1 MKIKDKYKDY
11 RIKNIQDGD
20 DFQYGGGLDLMF
32 ISFEKN
38 VKILNDNWDYLTLE
52 MLEKQLKELMKILN
66 DIGERLDSGET
77 KCDCLNCQK
86 EEERKREEKRK
97 RDKDNPFFW

>member
-20 DFQYGGGLDLMF
+20 DFQYGGGLDWMF

-38 VKILNDNWDYLTLE
+38 VKILKDNWDYLTLR
-52 MLEKQLKELMKILN
+52 MLEKQLKDLMKIVK
-66 DIGERLDSGET
+66 DI
-77 KCDCLNCQK
+77 
-86 EEERKREEKRK
+86 EEKL
-97 RDKDNPFFW
+97 